1 MNVLSAALPE
11 FLGSLAS
18 GLVLGMA
25 GRLIRRRRYENPPQP
40 NPEHNDTPS
49 DW

>member
-18 GLVLGMA
+18 GLVLGVV
-25 GRLIRRRRYENPPQP
+25 GWLIRRRRCENLPQP
-40 NPEHNDTPS
+40 NSEHNDTPS